1 MHLVR
6 PHLLITDD
14 DRALRESI
22 ANALIRRGFEIT
34 LASDG
39 KEALNAVHE
48 GRVHL
53 ALVDVHMPGIT
64 GLQLLAQLKAESCDV
79 PFILM
84 SGALDEQIREEA
96 MKMRAYRV
104 LSKPIRLPILTQTV
118 SEGLAEHYG
127 WAG

>member
-22 ANALIRRGFEIT
+22 ADALVSRGFHVT

-39 KEALNAVHE
+39 EEALNAVHG
-48 GRVHL
+48 GRFHL

-64 GLQLLAQLKAESCDV
+64 GLQLLAKLNAEACDV

-84 SGALDEQIREEA
+84 SGALDEHICEEA
-96 MKMRAYRV
+96 RKMRAYRV
-104 LSKPIRLPILTQTV
+104 LSKPIRLPLLTQTV